1 MVYLLHSFFQ
11 LVRVETIPLGTY
23 IMSARLL
30 IKPEEPHP
38 RQSYALS
45 PLPSSGEGIKGS
57 QRGLLPRGDA
67 KGDGG
72 FPHERLACGVQ

>member
-1 MVYLLHSFFQ
+1 MIPIQLMIATHPFFQ

-30 IKPEEPHP
+30 IKAEEPHP

-45 PLPSSGEGIKGS
+45 PLPASGEGIKRWGAMTVVS
-57 QRGLLPRGDA
+57 ITN
-67 KGDGG
+67 
-72 FPHERLACGVQ
+72 